1 MSIMKKSLRKFAAL
15 VSASV
20 MCAVPMLNNYS
31 ASAIT
36 QYKTYAVS
44 CYYKKV
50 DSTAANMAYFD
61 LTLHY
66 NSGFTA
72 EKAIDTYLCQGGTFR
87 STVNAT
93 SRNIQC
99 TYMGDPIKTNG
110 YLASAKVIA
119 PMSTKNTD
127 NFIYFTSKIIRDI
140 NGNALNVNN
149 IILDKILMGDVNEDG
164 KVTKDD
170 AECIIKYLGNQDDNP
185 LTYRQILAA
194 DVYSRGDGV
203 TGNDAN
209 RILDYVNG
217 KISHF

>member
-1 MSIMKKSLRKFAAL
+1 MSIMKKNLRKIAAL

-20 MCAVPMLNNYS
+20 MCAVPMLSNYS

-44 CYYKKV
+44 CKYEKV
-50 DSTAANMAYFD
+50 KGNNYMAYFD

-66 NSGFTA
+66 NSGLTG
-72 EKAIDTYLCQGGTFR
+72 EKAIATYLCNGGTFR
-87 STVNAT
+87 STINTA

-99 TYMGDPIKTNG
+99 TYMGDPIKTNE

-119 PMSTKNTD
+119 PMSSDID
-127 NFIYFTSKIIRDI
+127 NAVYLTSNVVRDI
-140 NGNALNVNN
+140 NGSALSIDN
-149 IILDKILMGDVNEDG
+149 IVLDNILMGDVNEDG
-164 KVTKDD
+164 KVTKED
-170 AECIIKYLGNQDDNP
+170 ADCIIKYLGNQDEYD

-194 DVYSRGDGV
+194 DVYNRGDGIS
-203 TGNDAN
+203 GNDAN
-209 RILDYVNG
+209 RIMEYVNG